1 MDYVNEISIKNK
13 GTGAGGANTNING
26 ISFENK
32 TSIENK
38 LLENNFTK
46 VIMNNKNKYGYYF
59 EYNDVENNNKIIYL
73 TQNGFK
79 LYFKK
84 KHNINVYKQPDE
96 AFIIISANNYNI
108 KILEKKNQN
117 VDGSVEDKLKTGYF
131 NKREY
136 EKMIKKEVEDKK
148 IDFNF
153 TISYA
158 FCISAFLQNKFN
170 SMLPKYNII
179 KQIMLEDGIN
189 IFYGEEINYFNQLL
203 EWIKS

>member
-1 MDYVNEISIKNK
+1 MDCVNEISIKNK

-26 ISFENK
+26 LSFENK

-46 VIMNNKNKYGYYF
+46 IIINNKNKYGYYF

-79 LYFKK
+79 LYFKEK
-84 KHNINVYKQPDE
+84 YNINVYKQPDE

-136 EKMIKKEVEDKK
+136 EKMIKKEVENKK

-179 KQIMLEDGIN
+179 KEIMMEDGIN
-189 IFYGEEINYFNQLL
+189 IFYGEETNYFNQLL
-203 EWIKS
+203 EWIKL